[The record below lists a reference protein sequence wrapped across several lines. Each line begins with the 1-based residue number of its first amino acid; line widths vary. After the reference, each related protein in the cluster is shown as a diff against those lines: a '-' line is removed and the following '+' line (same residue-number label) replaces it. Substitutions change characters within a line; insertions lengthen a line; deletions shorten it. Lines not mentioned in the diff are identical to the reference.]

1 MFFLPPY
8 SPELNPQEY
17 VNQDVKTNNI
27 GKRRAINKV
36 EMRNNVEDFMNSR
49 KKDKKQVKKYL
60 HVSRVR

>member
-1 MFFLPPY
+1 
-8 SPELNPQEY
+8 
-17 VNQDVKTNNI
+17 VKTNNI

-36 EMRNNVEDFMNSR
+36 EMRNNVAGFIRSR